1 MLNFFHH
8 TAFDKEAAKL
18 KRRFVNIEEGINAF
32 KRLCEKQFHPLSPQ
46 QVLSPGKIHRVSQ
59 TAVWTLWKVELVLPK
74 SGLRPNQFP
83 RMWFAV
89 KGAEIALL
97 VIASHMDNYRD
108 NDMDDLALS
117 RVNDFF

>member
-8 TAFDKEAAKL
+8 SAFNKETAKL
-18 KRRFVNIEEGINAF
+18 KRRFVNIVKAIDNF
-32 KRLCEKQFHPLSPQ
+32 KRLAEVQFHPISPR
-46 QVLSPGKIHRVSQ
+46 QVIAPGKIHRRSQ
-59 TAVWTLWKVELVLPK
+59 NAIWSLWKVELVIPK

-97 VIASHMDNYRD
+97 AIATHMDNYYD
-108 NDMDDLALS
+108 NDMDNLALS
-117 RVNDFF
+117 RVNDVF